1 MAAPRESMGAMPCLC
16 CGQSIPVKK
25 SAGGAIS
32 ACCSWCDLSA
42 YAKEGTEAFRRIMR
56 KLPTPEAPTSPRP
69 APSAAPVASPPPA
82 AKPAPRKIPL
92 FGG

>member
-1 MAAPRESMGAMPCLC
+1 MAVTRESLGAMPCLC

-25 SAGGAIS
+25 SPGGAIS

-42 YAKEGTEAFRRIMR
+42 YAKEGTEAYRRIMR
-56 KLPTPEAPTSPRP
+56 KLPQPDTEPARP
-69 APSAAPVASPPPA
+69 AAAPIPSPPPA